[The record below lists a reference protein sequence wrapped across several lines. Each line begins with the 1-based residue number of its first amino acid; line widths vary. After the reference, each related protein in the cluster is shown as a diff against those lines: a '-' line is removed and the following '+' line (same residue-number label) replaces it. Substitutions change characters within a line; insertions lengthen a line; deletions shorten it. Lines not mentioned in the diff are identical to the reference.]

1 MPKQNPKSSANSR
14 PSMRAGRG
22 AWNPRTFEQIGRDA
36 PPHARSRD
44 PQMSPACAQAPDD
57 RIADTDYSTTLA
69 EMARIHLYPISK
81 ARWSLNSFLFE
92 RDRYRRISAGIP
104 LLKSPI
110 SATLVRVEIASR
122 PPVFTSD
129 GLRQT
134 ADLPVDVANPTCRR
148 LLSSSFQNSRIP
160 PGRSFFAS
168 PVGSTVR
175 GSVRISRPA
184 PRPPPSVRPWKSNAY
199 RPRPA
204 FAPPPRG

>member
-81 ARWSLNSFLFE
+81 ARWSLNSFLLE

-122 PPVFTSD
+122 PP
-129 GLRQT
+129 
-134 ADLPVDVANPTCRR
+134 N
-148 LLSSSFQNSRIP
+148 QN
-160 PGRSFFAS
+160 
-168 PVGSTVR
+168 
-175 GSVRISRPA
+175 
-184 PRPPPSVRPWKSNAY
+184 
-199 RPRPA
+199 
-204 FAPPPRG
+204 PPRREGFFYASKPAASNEASNESIKRVAACVLSITSQR

>member
-1 MPKQNPKSSANSR
+1 
-14 PSMRAGRG
+14 MRAGRG

-134 ADLPVDVANPTCRR
+134 ADLPVDVANPTCLRP
-148 LLSSSFQNSRIP
+148 LSSSFQNSRIP
-160 PGRSFFAS
+160 PGRSFFVSPGRSESRIDSLQTAESPALMQVMAVGWAS
-168 PVGSTVR
+168 RGVQAELVKKGPVLMC
-175 GSVRISRPA
+175 
-184 PRPPPSVRPWKSNAY
+184 
-199 RPRPA
+199 RPRLP
-204 FAPPPRG
+204 